1 MGRQPLAI
9 ENYMTLML
17 TIYHGFLASCSI
29 IAMPGSIMLIL
40 IGPALRTDI
49 SRFAPGWI
57 FTTLVQVVIALRTEM
72 IGRCVPL

>member
-9 ENYMTLML
+9 EKYMTLLL
-17 TIYHGFLASCSI
+17 TIYHDFLAPYSI
-29 IAMPGSIMLIL
+29 IAMPGSIMLVL

-57 FTTLVQVVIALRTEM
+57 ITTPVQVVIALRTEM